1 MCSGP
6 FTCVHMCVKA
16 KGQTPVLV
24 LRRVGPQALSLNVEK
39 VSLTCQIS
47 SAGCL
52 LDLGLPCLPPQAGVA
67 PPLLAPCSTRLQGS
81 NWSPHV
87 YMASALPAGPYMSF

>member
-6 FTCVHMCVKA
+6 FACVHMCVKA

-52 LDLGLPCLPPQAGVA
+52 LDLGLPCLPTPG
-67 PPLLAPCSTRLQGS
+67 
-81 NWSPHV
+81 
-87 YMASALPAGPYMSF
+87 